1 MSSKIEDE
9 FEVLDYRD
17 FSIMVWKPHPAAKKA
32 DFDLIANSMHDYRQ
46 VVIEAAQFMYENES
60 YVYAYAVTI
69 QPRHY
74 DFEIHVSF
82 HSSKVKEE
90 LFRKKRIVEVR
101 LKSIKVPSAKD
112 YLVSVCEDFGLGII
126 SFQMRR
132 PMVSPHPQI
141 PAADMNKC
149 VYGS

>member
-1 MSSKIEDE
+1 MESVI
-9 FEVLDYRD
+9 L
-17 FSIMVWKPHPAAKKA
+17 KPHPAAKKA

-60 YVYAYAVTI
+60 YVHAYAVTI

-74 DFEIHVSF
+74 DLDTRILPFVEG
-82 HSSKVKEE
+82 KGREEE